1 MIFFAYPK
9 VRCSTKQTLEYR
21 AGDCDDLSILYSALL
36 ESVGVETAFITDS
49 VELPCP
55 SGKRAWN
62 WACERVGLCHSMNL
76 EVCEWHERTILG
88 TRVR

>member
-1 MIFFAYPK
+1 MVEFVYPDLDELSAAY
-9 VRCSTKQTLEYR
+9 LEH
-21 AGDCDDLSILYSALL
+21 GFSCL
-36 ESVGVETAFITDS
+36 
-49 VELPCP
+49 